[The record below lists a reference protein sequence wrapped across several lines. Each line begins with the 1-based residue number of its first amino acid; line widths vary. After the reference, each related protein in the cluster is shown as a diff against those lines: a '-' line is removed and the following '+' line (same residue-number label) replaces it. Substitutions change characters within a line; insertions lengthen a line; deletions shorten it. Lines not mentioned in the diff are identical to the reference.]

1 MKEEMMEMKEENF
14 GKIDMVMRVKQID
27 EEIEERKRIKV
38 GIGEY
43 MLKQRMKKE
52 NRVKKKLK
60 EGMIGVKKFEI
71 ELKEKKLGGVRD

>member
-1 MKEEMMEMKEENF
+1 
-14 GKIDMVMRVKQID
+14 
-27 EEIEERKRIKV
+27 
-38 GIGEY
+38 
-43 MLKQRMKKE
+43 MKKE